1 MRRKSIGQKLTEQL
15 SSPQT
20 DSQRH
25 LETMVQVS
33 RALGTIL
40 DMNQLIPAILKQV
53 THTFCADRSSLFLYD
68 ESKDQLCARVA
79 EGLNKQLTRELRLP
93 ADQGIVGKVF
103 QTHENRLIADTQN
116 DPDFASKVARTTGY
130 APRSMMVCPVFHGL
144 HNVTGVIQVL
154 HHQRSHFHE
163 SDMGLLEAIAVQ
175 IAISLENAQ
184 LYEKQRRQFS
194 SFVRA
199 FSTALDA
206 RDPSTQEHSLNVANI
221 AQGIGYYLGLSLG
234 QLDRLRVAGLLH
246 DVGKIGTPEH
256 ILKKP
261 GKLDPDEFAIM
272 KKHAG
277 YSLQILSEIEFSDE
291 YKDLALIA
299 SLHHEKLDGTGYP
312 LGLKQNELTLETRIL
327 AVADIYHAMTQ
338 DRIYR
343 KGMPLEK
350 AIQIIDSMTPHQLDS
365 SCVNGLKQFL
375 GRSQKTSD

>member
-53 THTFCADRSSLFLYD
+53 THTFGADRSSLFLYD

-79 EGLNKQLTRELRLP
+79 EGLDKQLTNELRLP

-103 QTHENRLIADTQN
+103 QTHENRLISDTKT
-116 DPDFASKVARTTGY
+116 DPDFAQRVAKTTGY
-130 APRSMMVCPVFHGL
+130 SPRSMMVCPVFHGL

-154 HHQRSHFHE
+154 HHQPNHFHE

-221 AQGIGYYLGLSLG
+221 AQGIGYYLGLSFD

-261 GKLDPDEFAIM
+261 GKLDADEFAIM
-272 KKHAG
+272 KKHAA

-291 YKDLALIA
+291 YKDLAVIA

-312 LGLKQNELTLETRIL
+312 LGLKHDELTLETRIL

-338 DRIYR
+338 DRVYR
-343 KGMPLEK
+343 KGMAMQK
-350 AIQIIDSMTPHQLDS
+350 AIQIIEDMTPHQLDIN
-365 SCVNGLKQFL
+365 CVNGLKQFL
-375 GRSQKTSD
+375 GQIKN